1 MNENGGTC
9 PYKYIKKSLN
19 PEKNKYFLIALKD
32 DFVIIKIMELSTVE
46 QFVLGVCIILTAT
59 LIKKGAVASIY
70 AYKKKE

>member
-1 MNENGGTC
+1 
-9 PYKYIKKSLN
+9 
-19 PEKNKYFLIALKD
+19 
-32 DFVIIKIMELSTVE
+32 MESPILE

>member
-1 MNENGGTC
+1 
-9 PYKYIKKSLN
+9 
-19 PEKNKYFLIALKD
+19 
-32 DFVIIKIMELSTVE
+32 MELSTVE